1 MTLPLPFE
9 VALAPLTNL
18 QRWVTYETYP
28 DEDRPGKTIKRPTD
42 VRTGLW
48 CKVTDQTKHYSYAEA
63 VATGRP
69 VGFVFVEGDGFWF
82 LDIDG
87 ALIDTSCGQQW
98 SPLAVA
104 LCERFPLAAVEVS
117 QSGKGLHII
126 GRGLAPPHACK
137 DVPNGLEFYTDGRF
151 VALTG
156 TQLRGDAG
164 ADYSAALPALVA
176 EYFPHNPHGEIS
188 GWRDQ
193 PVDDFGGP
201 TDDAELLRA
210 ALASGKRSA
219 AVAFGSNAVIFADLW
234 EANADVLAQRWPG
247 NTNGYDASQADAAL
261 AGHLAFWTGK
271 NHERIRDLMWQS
283 ALARQKWEDRP
294 DWLEMTIM
302 RAASVVQN
310 VAKGRLAPTPNEEG
324 KTPIIMRAGELDR
337 IATEG
342 EHALIAA
349 GMPIYQRGG
358 LVVPVIDDVAASGG
372 HKTKVARLAP
382 VTIPAMQDY
391 LCRSA
396 LFVKYNA
403 AQKMMTANPPDQ
415 IAKIILSRDGQWTFS
430 HLAAVITAPTMR
442 PDGSLLVEPG
452 YDPQTRLLLIAPP
465 AMPAIANNPTKQ
477 DAMTAL
483 ARLNGLLCDFPFADD
498 ASRAVALSALIT
510 PVVRGAISVAPLHAF
525 TAPTPGS
532 GKTYLTDIVAAL
544 LMGDRAPVLS
554 VAAKAEETEKR
565 LAGAVLDGCP
575 IVVLDNVNGDLNS
588 DFLCQAVE
596 RPRVKIR
603 PLGTSQLTLVECR
616 ATFFATGNN
625 LRLIGDMGRRTIIC
639 TLDPALER
647 PELRSFD
654 RDPLGMV
661 LANRG
666 EYLAAA
672 LTIVRAFVAAG
683 YPGKAAPLGSFGL
696 WSDLVRSAL
705 IWLGCADPV
714 ATQEAARA
722 DDPVITELSALLS
735 EWHEVADSQPFTAK
749 EIIEK
754 VGPLATPGDVSH
766 VQLRDA
772 LLAVASD
779 IRRDVDP
786 LRLGKYLGKHRG
798 RIVAGLR
805 IDAVPDAKRKQN
817 RWRVVKV
824 V

>member
-1 MTLPLPFE
+1 MTLDLGT
-9 VALAPLTNL
+9 ALAPLATLRRFVN
-18 QRWVTYETYP
+18 YETYP
-28 DEDRPGKTIKRPTD
+28 DPDRQGKTIKRPID

-48 CKVTDQTKHYSYAEA
+48 CNSNLPEHQYTFAEA
-63 VATGRP
+63 KATGRP
-69 VGFVFVEGDGFWF
+69 IGFVFAEADGYFF
-82 LDIDG
+82 IDIDG
-87 ALIDTSCGQQW
+87 ALEANPAGGYQW
-98 SPLAVA
+98 SALAHEIMA
-104 LCERFPLAAVEVS
+104 MFPGAAVEVS
-117 QSGKGLHII
+117 QSKRGLHVI
-126 GRGLAPPHACK
+126 GQGVAPLHSCK
-137 DVPNGLEFYTDGRF
+137 NIPLGLELYTNERF

-156 TQLRGDAG
+156 DMLQGDASL
-164 ADYSAALPALVA
+164 DHTPALAAFA
-176 EYFPHNPHGEIS
+176 ERFFPPNPYGEIT
-188 GWRDQ
+188 GWTNE
-193 PVDDFGGP
+193 PVPEWGGP
-201 TDDAELLRA
+201 EDDADLLRA
-210 ALASGKRSA
+210 ALASGKRDA
-219 AVAFGSNAVIFADLW
+219 AAAFGAGNVTFADLW
-234 EANADVLAQRWPG
+234 DADADKLAAKWPSG
-247 NTNGYDASQADAAL
+247 KGGYDASQADASL

-271 NHERIRDLMWQS
+271 NHERTRALMWQS
-283 ALARQKWEDRP
+283 GLARQKWEDRP
-294 DWLEMTIM
+294 EWLETTIM

-310 VAKGRLAPTPNEEG
+310 VAKGRLASTPNEDG
-324 KTPIIMRAGELDR
+324 RTRIILRAGELDR

-342 EHALIAA
+342 ENALIAA

-372 HKTKVARLAP
+372 YKTKVARLAP

-396 LFVKYNA
+396 LFTKYTA
-403 AQKMMTANPPDQ
+403 AQKMVATNPPDQ

-430 HLAAVITAPTMR
+430 HLAAVITAPTLR
-442 PDGSLLVEPG
+442 PDGSLLVDPG
-452 YDPQTRLLLIAPP
+452 YDAQTRLLLIAPP
-465 AMPAIANNPTKQ
+465 VMPAIAKNPTMQ
-477 DAMTAL
+477 DATTAL

-498 ASRAVALSALIT
+498 ASRSVALSALIT

-532 GKTYLTDIVAAL
+532 GKTYLTDIAAAL

-554 VAAKAEETEKR
+554 VAAKVEETEKR

-575 IVVLDNVNGDLNS
+575 IIVLDNVNGDLNS

-625 LRLIGDMGRRTIIC
+625 LRLIGDMGRRTITC

-654 RDPLGMV
+654 RDPLAMV

-672 LTIVRAFVAAG
+672 LTIVRAYVSVG
-683 YPGKAAPLGSFGL
+683 YPGKAAPLGSFGT

-722 DDPVITELSALLS
+722 DDPIITELTALLS
-735 EWHEVADSQPFTAK
+735 EWHAVADGQPFTAK

-754 VGPLATPGDVSH
+754 VGPLAAPGDANH
-766 VQLRDA
+766 VPLRDA

-817 RWRVVKV
+817 RWCVVKV